1 MRAEPTAFFQTSHRF
16 VGVAA
21 SVLDER
27 LLRLR
32 VSQELSHLLHQT
44 FRNRSAI
51 IHDFFQ

>member
-1 MRAEPTAFFQTSHRF
+1 MRAQPTAFFKTSRRF

-27 LLRLR
+27 LLPLR

-44 FRNRSAI
+44 FKNRSTI
-51 IHDFFQ
+51 THDLFQ

>member
-1 MRAEPTAFFQTSHRF
+1 MRAQPTAFFKTSRRF
-16 VGVAA
+16 VGVAV

-32 VSQELSHLLHQT
+32 VSQELSHLLYQT